1 MHEGRAVGRRWR
13 FRDPGAAEAGGYVLV
28 VAGPL
33 VAFGLAFH
41 PLPAGG
47 LAEQPLSLLANTP
60 LWGAVHVAIAVGFVL
75 CALGGLLLLV
85 A

>member
-1 MHEGRAVGRRWR
+1 M
-13 FRDPGAAEAGGYVLV
+13 LV

-33 VAFGLAFH
+33 RRSAWPFH